1 MNNNNNNNNL
11 KSYFFVYVGCII
23 QAFSVNVILKPNN
36 LTVGGFTGLSLA
48 LENIIGVRYS
58 LIYYLLCLITLILAF
73 KFLGKKAGLKIILL
87 SLTYPLILMVFDFFN
102 LFTII
107 LEDKLLV
114 CIYYGVL
121 TGIGSGLVLR
131 EGFSQ
136 GSSDTLARIT
146 NILLLP
152 HISIAKILF
161 VIDVT
166 VLIICGSVFGLNSI
180 LYALVMQAI
189 YMKTLDSVLMGM
201 RAQLVKVII
210 ITSRTEEVKTYIKEV
225 LHRGVSVG
233 NNSKDSNSLQLKLI
247 SICSTKEAY
256 AIKEYVA
263 RMDKD
268 AFINMAPVISVWGKG
283 DGFEPLKQ

>member
-1 MNNNNNNNNL
+1 MKNNSL
-11 KSYFFVYVGCII
+11 RSYFFVYLGCII

-58 LIYYLLCLITLILAF
+58 IIYYILCLITLIMAF
-73 KFLGKKAGLKIILL
+73 KFLGKVAGLKIILL
-87 SLTYPLILMVFDFFN
+87 SLTYPLLLVAFDFLN
-102 LFTII
+102 VFTVV
-107 LEDKLLV
+107 LDDKLLV

-146 NILLLP
+146 NVLLLP

-161 VIDVT
+161 VIDVA
-166 VLIICGSVFGLNSI
+166 VLFVCGSVFGLNSI
-180 LYALVMQAI
+180 LYALVMQAV

-210 ITSRTEEVKTYIKEV
+210 ITSKTEEVKKYIKEV
-225 LHRGVSVG
+225 LHRGVSLG
-233 NNSKDSNSLQLKLI
+233 NNSNDSNSLQLKLI
-247 SICSTKEAY
+247 SICSTKEAH
-256 AIKEYVA
+256 AMKEYVA
-263 RMDKD
+263 RIDKE
-268 AFINMAPVISVWGKG
+268 AFINVAPVISVWGKG

>member
-1 MNNNNNNNNL
+1 MKKNL
-11 KSYFFVYVGCII
+11 KSYLFVYIGCII

-48 LENIIGVRYS
+48 LEKIIGVRYS

-73 KFLGKKAGLKIILL
+73 KFLGRKAGLKIVLL

-107 LEDKLLV
+107 LDDKLLV

-152 HISIAKILF
+152 HINIAKILF
-161 VIDVT
+161 VIDVA
-166 VLIICGSVFGLNSI
+166 VLLICGSVFGLNSI

-210 ITSRTEEVKTYIKEV
+210 ITSKTEEVKIYIKEV
-225 LHRGVSVG
+225 LHRGVSLG
-233 NNSKDSNSLQLKLI
+233 NNSNDSNSLQLKLI

-263 RMDKD
+263 RIDKN

>member
-1 MNNNNNNNNL
+1 MKNDNSL
-11 KSYFFVYVGCII
+11 KSYFFVYIGCII

-48 LENIIGVRYS
+48 LEKIIGVRYS

-73 KFLGKKAGLKIILL
+73 KFLGRKAGLKIVLL
-87 SLTYPLILMVFDFFN
+87 SLTYPLILMIFDFFN

-107 LEDKLLV
+107 LDDKLLA

-161 VIDVT
+161 VIDVA
-166 VLIICGSVFGLNSI
+166 VLLICGSVFGLNAI
-180 LYALVMQAI
+180 LYALVMQAV

-210 ITSRTEEVKTYIKEV
+210 ITSKTEEVKIYIKEV
-225 LHRGVSVG
+225 LHRGVSLG
-233 NNSKDSNSLQLKLI
+233 NNSNDSNSLQLKLI

-263 RMDKD
+263 RIDKN

>member
-1 MNNNNNNNNL
+1 MNNNNNNNL

>member
-1 MNNNNNNNNL
+1 MKNNNNL
-11 KSYFFVYVGCII
+11 KSYFFVYLGCII
-23 QAFSVNVILKPNN
+23 QPFSVNVILKPNN

-48 LENIIGVRYS
+48 LEKIIGVRYS

-73 KFLGKKAGLKIILL
+73 KFLGRKAGLKIVLL
-87 SLTYPLILMVFDFFN
+87 SLTYPLILMIFDFFN

-107 LEDKLLV
+107 LDDKLLA

-161 VIDVT
+161 VIDVA
-166 VLIICGSVFGLNSI
+166 VLLICGSVFGLNAI
-180 LYALVMQAI
+180 LYALVMQAV

-210 ITSRTEEVKTYIKEV
+210 ITSKTEEVKIYIKEV
-225 LHRGVSVG
+225 LHRGVSLG
-233 NNSKDSNSLQLKLI
+233 NNSNDSNSLQLKLI

-263 RMDKD
+263 RIDKN

>member
-1 MNNNNNNNNL
+1 MKNNNSL
-11 KSYFFVYVGCII
+11 KSYFFVYIGCII

-58 LIYYLLCLITLILAF
+58 LVYYLLCLTTLILAF

-161 VIDVT
+161 AIDVT
-166 VLIICGSVFGLNSI
+166 VLLICGSVFGLNSI

-201 RAQLVKVII
+201 RAQLVKVVI
-210 ITSRTEEVKTYIKEV
+210 ITSKTEEVKKYIKEV
-225 LHRGVSVG
+225 LHRGVSIG

-263 RMDKD
+263 RIDKD

>member
-1 MNNNNNNNNL
+1 MKNNNSL

-161 VIDVT
+161 AIDVT
-166 VLIICGSVFGLNSI
+166 VLLICGSVFGLNSI
-180 LYALVMQAI
+180 LYALVMQAV

-210 ITSRTEEVKTYIKEV
+210 ITSKTEEVKKYIKEV

-233 NNSKDSNSLQLKLI
+233 NNSNDSNSLQLKLI

-263 RMDKD
+263 RKDKD